1 MHTIITII
9 ITNISIRNEGI
20 SVSAN
25 HLRIKVSIFINVIVI
40 VIVIVILII
49 MNRVM
54 RFNFQKSYH
63 YQI

>member
-40 VIVIVILII
+40 VIVILII